1 MSDSVGFDASRLNTQ
16 PGDGMQKIGE
26 ASSILSGNQAR
37 AEIVKGMAESGGRTK
52 IEQKKFKKKKQDK
65 KAAKK
70 LIARTKFNLATGV
83 IREANRKTV
92 GLEADKAKV
101 GTLRKSEAAKR
112 RTDTVKANNIVK
124 AEAAKQATEAAKKAT
139 RSTPIAKAAPV
150 KKTRTPRQNKT
161 VGAPKPPRPTK

>member
-16 PGDGMQKIGE
+16 PGDAMQKIGE

-37 AEIVKGMAESGGRTK
+37 AEIVTDMAKSGGRTK
-52 IEQKKFKKKKQDK
+52 IQQKKFKKKKQEK

-70 LIARTKFNLATGV
+70 LVARTEFNLKASVLKEGAKAGV
-83 IREANRKTV
+83 KLAADSARGSITRKN
-92 GLEADKAKV
+92 
-101 GTLRKSEAAKR
+101 EAAKR
-112 RTDTVKANNIVK
+112 RTDTVKANNAVK
-124 AEAAKQATEAAKKAT
+124 VEGAKQAT

-150 KKTRTPRQNKT
+150 KKTRTPRQNKS